1 MHSLL
6 YDPAP
11 SVAATVS
18 FTALVAVVVAM
29 ISTAVGSVA
38 EEGRAA
44 RRRKT
49 AAVLLAWLAITGALA
64 SSGVLGHFDQMPP
77 PIMVLVAITVTL
89 TTTFALSKLGGR
101 VATGLPLAALI
112 GFQAFRLPLEMILH
126 QLSVDR
132 VLPVQMTYY
141 GMNYDILTGI
151 TAIPMAMWAA
161 YGRVPRII
169 VRLWNIFGLTLL
181 LVIVAIAIASAPLPF
196 RVFMNDPA
204 NTIIATLPFV
214 WLPTVLVQAA
224 WVGHLLV
231 FRRLRAEKRQA
242 TLD

>member
-1 MHSLL
+1 MNSLL

-11 SVAATVS
+11 SLVAIVS
-18 FTALVAVVVAM
+18 FAALVLLVVAM

-38 EEGRAA
+38 EERHAA

-49 AAVLLAWLAITGALA
+49 AAVLLAWLTITGALA
-64 SSGVLGHFDQMPP
+64 SSGVLGQFDKMPP
-77 PIMVLVAITVTL
+77 PIMVLIGITVTL

-101 VATGLPLAALI
+101 LATGLPLAALI
-112 GFQAFRLPLEMILH
+112 GFHAFRLPLELILH
-126 QLSVDR
+126 QLSMDR

-151 TAIPMAMWAA
+151 SAIPMALWAA
-161 YGRVPRII
+161 YGRVPRAI

-181 LVIVAIAIASAPLPF
+181 LVIVAIAILSTPVPF

-204 NTIIATLPFV
+204 GTIIATLPFV
-214 WLPTVLVQAA
+214 WLPTLLVQAA
-224 WVGHLLV
+224 WVGHLLI
-231 FRRLRAEKRQA
+231 FRRLRSQKGPEQV
-242 TLD
+242 